1 MRTPDPWAAPRPLAP
16 EVHRKR
22 LLPAVLS
29 CPECGDTGWKPTSRP
44 DGSPAVA
51 VCFCRDAAPA
61 PARLEDIGVP
71 PYFCERARFDYFFKV
86 SPALERARQTVFKWA
101 DAYPDVKSG
110 LLLTGPAGVGKTHL
124 AVSLLRHILLERRI
138 SVAARFEYVPRL
150 LREVQ
155 RVWNDPLLIDE
166 RRLAEVTRAEIVVLD
181 QLGADTGW
189 DKRVQERL
197 LYILNRCILG
207 ECVLICTATFPL
219 QAAEQSTL
227 ADQITVRGVSL
238 LHEACRAVPMP
249 GEDYRDKVINPG
261 LSV

>member
-1 MRTPDPWAAPRPLAP
+1 M
-16 EVHRKR
+16 
-22 LLPAVLS
+22 PAVQT
-29 CPECGDTGWKPTSRP
+29 CPDCGDTGWKPVSRP

-51 VCFCRDAAPA
+51 ACNCRDPASAPV
-61 PARLEDIGVP
+61 RLQDIGVP
-71 PYFCERARFDYFFKV
+71 SKEAERARFDRFFNV
-86 SPALERARQTVFKWA
+86 SKALEGARRTVYKWA
-101 DAYPDVKSG
+101 EAYPDVKSG

-124 AVSLLRHILLERRI
+124 AVSLLRHVLLERGI
-138 SVAARFEYVPRL
+138 SVQARFEYVPRL

-189 DKRVQERL
+189 DKRVQERF
-197 LYILNRCILG
+197 LYILNRCVQSDG
-207 ECVLICTATFPL
+207 FLICTTAFPL
-219 QAAEQSTL
+219 DAARQTTL

-238 LHEACRAVPMP
+238 LHEACRVVRMP